1 MEEVCGALTLQG
13 ATRCELTMW
22 ALYPVLCYTAGNQER
37 KVQTI
42 PFPVKE
48 KRHTSKNAAGA
59 ERGLRLLP
67 CQYTSGAR
75 RPGVQGDRKAL
86 QCRSSTGLTA
96 PVTTV
101 LP

>member
-1 MEEVCGALTLQG
+1 
-13 ATRCELTMW
+13 MW
-22 ALYPVLCYTAGNQER
+22 ALYPVLCYTAGNQGR
-37 KVQTI
+37 KVKII

-48 KRHTSKNAAGA
+48 ERHASKNGAGA

-67 CQYTSGAR
+67 YQYTSGAR
-75 RPGVQGDRKAL
+75 RLGVEGDRKAL
-86 QCRSSTGLTA
+86 QCGSSTSPTA